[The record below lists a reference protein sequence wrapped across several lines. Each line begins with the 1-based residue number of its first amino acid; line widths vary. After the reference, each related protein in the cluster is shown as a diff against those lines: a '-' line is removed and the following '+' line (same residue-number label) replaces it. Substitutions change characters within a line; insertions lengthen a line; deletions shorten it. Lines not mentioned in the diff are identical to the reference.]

1 MLGSR
6 WLRLLP
12 DFNIM
17 NVPSYSKTTLRIAN
31 AIGELTRV
39 VAFVEE
45 FGRDQGLPARAVN
58 DLNLCLDEMLTN
70 TISYGYESSTPRVI
84 SVSLSADGGYLQA
97 EIEDDAK
104 PFDPRRSTPPELPR
118 DLASRKLGGLGLHF
132 VNSLMDVV
140 DYRWSEG
147 YNRTT
152 LKKAC
157 NRRPAGSKEK
167 LR

>member
-6 WLRLLP
+6 WLRLPP

-39 VAFVEE
+39 VAFVEQ
-45 FGRDQGLPARAVN
+45 FGHDQGLPARAVN

-70 TISYGYESSTPRVI
+70 TISYGYESSAPRVI

-118 DLASRKLGGLGLHF
+118 DLASRKPGGLGLHF

-140 DYRWSEG
+140 DYRWSDG

-152 LKKAC
+152 LKKSV
-157 NRRPAGSKEK
+157 RPSPADLKEK
-167 LR
+167 PK

>member
-1 MLGSR
+1 
-6 WLRLLP
+6 
-12 DFNIM
+12 M
-17 NVPSYSKTTLRIAN
+17 NALSHNEATLCIAN
-31 AIGELTRV
+31 AISELTKV
-39 VAFVEE
+39 AAFVEA

-70 TISYGYESSTPRVI
+70 TISYGYESSAPRVI

-140 DYRWSEG
+140 DYRWSDG
-147 YNRTT
+147 YNRTIV
-152 LKKAC
+152 KKAC
-157 NRRPAGSKEK
+157 NRRLAGPKEK
-167 LR
+167 LK